1 VERVVKAAI
10 VLLAAV
16 SLAPYVDRALR
27 ETNSHAATVRGTKQY
42 QQKQYAAASKSFGAA
57 RAAAPSPI
65 RAFNLGTAQIAAGDR
80 ENGSATLSSA
90 MADRSVRPLALFNR
104 GNGALASNAYDSAIR
119 DYTESLRLAPN
130 YAPAKRNLEIA
141 LARKQSEQQAQNG
154 RDRNPQGAQQQQQ
167 RGPKTPGPGQEKDQ
181 QMRGDTDADALLRSV
196 QQQEQEELRRMRA
209 QRRIGKRVGW

>member
-1 VERVVKAAI
+1 MKAAFFFI
-10 VLLAAV
+10 AAV

-27 ETNSHAATVRGTKQY
+27 ETNSHAATVRGAKQY

-57 RAAAPSPI
+57 RAAAPSPT

-80 ENGSATLSSA
+80 ENGAATLSSA

-119 DYTESLRLAPN
+119 DYTESLRLQPN

-141 LARKQSEQQAQNG
+141 LQQKAQEDKQKQSGGQGQQPKPQPQPNPSQQNPQAQ
-154 RDRNPQGAQQQQQ
+154 
-167 RGPKTPGPGQEKDQ
+167 PKGN
-181 QMRGDTDADALLRSV
+181 ADLEALLRSV
-196 QQQEQEELRRMRA
+196 QQQEQEELARMRA
-209 QRRIGKRVGW
+209 QRNIQGHVGW